1 MVAVLTRLADGQEV
15 PRAVVALGQTPV
27 VELVAS
33 VTGVLQAGAVHD
45 LVLFGGVDGPAI
57 VNRAHGARA

>member
-1 MVAVLTRLADGQEV
+1 MAFPTRFADRQEV

-33 VTGVLQAGAVHD
+33 VAGVLKAGAVHD